1 MNRLRLSWD
10 AFKNMMRAVARDPL
24 WAFLALITVPFRIW
38 KRLLGFMFILFNVTF
53 VIGMGGGHFLE
64 QMGFG
69 YVVNGHDSARLISDL
84 LGQETVLFQTMAG
97 AIDSDKTGISYSQQ
111 HTGRLLLT
119 PDEVRNLPA
128 KGQLLFLA
136 GQRPI
141 FAEKLAYFSDPE
153 FTGMFD
159 PV

>member
-1 MNRLRLSWD
+1 
-10 AFKNMMRAVARDPL
+10 MMRAAARDPL
-24 WAFLALITVPFRIW
+24 LAFLSLISMPFRIW
-38 KRLLGFMFILFNVTF
+38 KRLLGFMFILFNFTF

-69 YVVNGHDSARLISDL
+69 HVVNGHDCAHRITDL
-84 LGQETVLFQTMAG
+84 LGQETVVFQTMAR
-97 AIDSDKTGISYSQQ
+97 ALDSDKTGISYSQQ
-111 HTGRLLLT
+111 HTGRPLLT

-136 GQRPI
+136 GQRPV
-141 FAEKLAYFSDPE
+141 FADKLAYFADPE
-153 FTGMFD
+153 FSEMFD

>member
-1 MNRLRLSWD
+1 
-10 AFKNMMRAVARDPL
+10 
-24 WAFLALITVPFRIW
+24 
-38 KRLLGFMFILFNVTF
+38 
-53 VIGMGGGHFLE
+53 
-64 QMGFG
+64 
-69 YVVNGHDSARLISDL
+69 L